1 MATNNNNMTARTY
14 TLEYRDALE
23 TVFGVTRAFGRAF
36 QPLQVIDG
44 IRSNATAFTV
54 KTNNTPVVIQD
65 YNKGENVGFGT
76 GTGTSTRFGPRQ
88 EIIYKD
94 TDVPYAGELVIHEG
108 LDVTTLNNDLDA
120 AVLDRLYLQAE
131 AQTKRL
137 NTNHGAYISTVAGN
151 TETIDGYGDAEV
163 LALFNKVSTY
173 QTNKE
178 VAVATTAYVKPDLYN
193 AIVDHPLVTGGKG
206 SKVDIDGNTIYDFKG
221 FDIEKTPDQ
230 YFTEDDVAYF
240 VPNQALIPFVGI
252 ELARTFPSEDFAGVA
267 LQALAKNGQFVL
279 DDNKVAI
286 TKVTKAAVSG

>member
-1 MATNNNNMTARTY
+1 MATNNNNMRARAY

-65 YNKGENVGFGT
+65 YDKGENVAFGT
-76 GTGTSTRFGPRQ
+76 GTGKTSRFGPRK
-88 EIIYKD
+88 EIVYTD

-108 LDVTTLNNDLDA
+108 LDITTLNNDLDA
-120 AVLDRLYLQAE
+120 AVLDRLYLHAE

-137 NTNHGAYISTVAGN
+137 NANHGAYISTVALN
-151 TETIDGYGDAEV
+151 TEVLDDFGEASV
-163 LALFNKVSTY
+163 LALFNEISKY

-178 VAVATTAYVKPDLYN
+178 VAVATTAYVTPDLYN

-206 SKVDIDGNTIYDFKG
+206 SKVDIDGNIIYDFKG
-221 FDIEKTPDQ
+221 FDIEKTPEQ
-230 YFTEDDVAYF
+230 YFAGDDVAYF

-252 ELARTFPSEDFAGVA
+252 EMARTFESEDFAGYA

-286 TKVTKAAVSG
+286 TKVTNAAVSG